1 MKNVTKSNGKK
12 KEDPA
17 KDNGQQFR
25 VFTELQE
32 EYKQKYGSFS
42 VEEMRIMMNALTEI
56 KLCADK
62 IAVERDNVYV
72 LTDKIKIILHSHDKE

>member
-1 MKNVTKSNGKK
+1 
-12 KEDPA
+12 
-17 KDNGQQFR
+17 
-25 VFTELQE
+25 
-32 EYKQKYGSFS
+32 
-42 VEEMRIMMNALTEI
+42 MNALTEI